1 MRITASAV
9 VLFTIL
15 TNVSAQIQ
23 WETTIDPAEQGCVAQ
38 SGLYG
43 PNNQLF
49 ISVRELFGDTSP
61 ASLLRL
67 ADDGAV
73 TADGT
78 LDYPGLRP
86 YSANLV
92 GLGNA
97 GELLVLGAAGKESLA
112 DGDSIRMAFY
122 RFNADLAQLD
132 ARLVGR
138 AGKAIGYSAGC
149 TSPDGNVHLVYQT
162 DDWDGNLHQYEA
174 LKITAEG
181 DSIIGHRIMEGM
193 PYAPVTSLAMH
204 PSGATVLGSSY
215 ADWGFSPTISGGTAS
230 FLTDDMQL
238 DSTYSFSH
246 VDPSYPEP
254 WNTPMDP
261 VQVQPLPS
269 GNLLISGHYWADFGA
284 NRGAVIQHTN
294 AQAEVID
301 QFFADSPWATDRPA
315 MSKAMSLAA
324 DGTFFF
330 AQVNGWLD
338 GSGYFSPFP
347 TQVQVFHLDTS
358 LNVLGSHVIDGF
370 ADSTFFSPNFVLA
383 APDGGVVVGGMAR
396 DLNVPASLFRA
407 WVIKLGP
414 ESFTTGVQTPAVPV
428 LGLYPNPGTNGFTLE
443 LRTTMEQ
450 GRIEMVDAQGRM
462 VLSQPLNGIRASIP
476 AIGLSSGLY
485 TILVRNK
492 AGSLLQSLRWMKG

>member
-1 MRITASAV
+1 
-9 VLFTIL
+9 VLFGII
-15 TNVSAQIQ
+15 TNVSAQIL
-23 WETTIDPAEQGCVAQ
+23 WETTINPAEQGCAANT
-38 SGLYG
+38 GLYG
-43 PNNQLF
+43 PNNQLY
-49 ISVRELFGDTSP
+49 ISVVELLSDT
-61 ASLLRL
+61 ARGKLFRL
-67 ADDGAV
+67 DDVGAI
-73 TADGT
+73 TGSRT
-78 LDYPGLRP
+78 LDYPELRP

-97 GELLVLGAAGKESLA
+97 DELLVLGTARREAPS
-112 DGDSIRMAFY
+112 DSDSARVAFY
-122 RFNADLAQLD
+122 RFNADLAQLE

-138 AGKAIGYSAGC
+138 AGKLIGYLEGC
-149 TSPDGNVHLVYQT
+149 TGPDGNVHLVYQT
-162 DDWDGNLHQYEA
+162 DDWAGNLHQYEA

-215 ADWGFSPTISGGTAS
+215 ADWGFPAISGGTVS
-230 FLTDDMQL
+230 FLTDGMQL

-246 VDPSYPEP
+246 VDPAYPEP

-261 VQVQPLPS
+261 VQVLPLPS

-294 AQAEVID
+294 AQAQVID
-301 QFFADSPWATDRPA
+301 QFIADSPWATDRPA

-324 DGTFFF
+324 DGTLYF
-330 AQVNGWLD
+330 AQVNGWVD
-338 GSGYFSPFP
+338 GDGYFSPFP

-358 LNVLGSHVIDGF
+358 LHVPGSHVVDGF

-407 WVIKLGP
+407 WVVKLGP

-450 GRIEMVDAQGRM
+450 GRIEMVDAQGRL
-462 VLSQPLNGIRASIP
+462 VLSQPLDGIRASIP
-476 AIGLSSGLY
+476 ARGLSSGLY

-492 AGSLLQSLRWMKG
+492 AGSLLQSLRWVKG